1 MSRSKELIL
10 LAQRIRALSQTGL
23 VYSLS
28 EYDTERYEELSRLS
42 DEITALATGLK
53 PDDVASGYRPAQE
66 YVTPKV
72 DIRAVVFN
80 EKDEILLVREK
91 MDGCWSLPGGWSD
104 VGYSPKEVAAK
115 EVKEETGLDVL
126 PVRLLAVMDMSK
138 HPHPA
143 IPYYVYKFF
152 ILCELKGGSFTE
164 TFDILGKGFFRLEE
178 LPPLDLK
185 EDEQLIKEYC
195 YWHSPEHIW
204 PEIPEGIRA
213 GGILNMEIYR
223 LGTRLFMIVE
233 TPDDFDWDAAFARLA
248 TMDKQAEWED
258 FVAKYQKAAPGSS
271 SSEKWQLMECMFK
284 LPGASK

>member
-104 VGYSPKEVAAK
+104 VG
-115 EVKEETGLDVL
+115 
-126 PVRLLAVMDMSK
+126 
-138 HPHPA
+138 
-143 IPYYVYKFF
+143 
-152 ILCELKGGSFTE
+152 
-164 TFDILGKGFFRLEE
+164 
-178 LPPLDLK
+178 
-185 EDEQLIKEYC
+185 
-195 YWHSPEHIW
+195 
-204 PEIPEGIRA
+204 IPERGSGERGERGDGLGCASGPLA
-213 GGILNMEIYR
+213 GRDGYE
-223 LGTRLFMIVE
+223 
-233 TPDDFDWDAAFARLA
+233 
-248 TMDKQAEWED
+248 QA
-258 FVAKYQKAAPGSS
+258 S
-271 SSEKWQLMECMFK
+271 
-284 LPGASK
+284 ASRYTLLCI

>member
-143 IPYYVYKFF
+143 IPFYPLRVKGRIVYRDFRYLGERF
-152 ILCELKGGSFTE
+152 LSIGGVAPVV
-164 TFDILGKGFFRLEE
+164 LGA
-178 LPPLDLK
+178 
-185 EDEQLIKEYC
+185 C
-195 YWHSPEHIW
+195 A
-204 PEIPEGIRA
+204 A
-213 GGILNMEIYR
+213 GADPTDVCL
-223 LGTRLFMIVE
+223 L
-233 TPDDFDWDAAFARLA
+233 
-248 TMDKQAEWED
+248 
-258 FVAKYQKAAPGSS
+258 
-271 SSEKWQLMECMFK
+271 
-284 LPGASK
+284 

>member
-28 EYDTERYEELSRLS
+28 EYDTEELSRLS

-104 VGYSPKEVAAK
+104 VGDSPKEVAAK

-178 LPPLDLK
+178 LPPLSLERVLPEQIQRMYAYYK
-185 EDEQLIKEYC
+185 HPGEDVYL
-195 YWHSPEHIW
+195 
-204 PEIPEGIRA
+204 
-213 GGILNMEIYR
+213 
-223 LGTRLFMIVE
+223 
-233 TPDDFDWDAAFARLA
+233 D
-248 TMDKQAEWED
+248 
-258 FVAKYQKAAPGSS
+258 
-271 SSEKWQLMECMFK
+271 
-284 LPGASK
+284 

>member
-91 MDGCWSLPGGWSD
+91 MLVVARRMERCGVFPERGSGERGERGDGLGCASGPLAGRD
-104 VGYSPKEVAAK
+104 GYEQASASRY
-115 EVKEETGLDVL
+115 T
-126 PVRLLAVMDMSK
+126 LLC
-138 HPHPA
+138 
-143 IPYYVYKFF
+143 I
-152 ILCELKGGSFTE
+152 
-164 TFDILGKGFFRLEE
+164 
-178 LPPLDLK
+178 
-185 EDEQLIKEYC
+185 
-195 YWHSPEHIW
+195 
-204 PEIPEGIRA
+204 
-213 GGILNMEIYR
+213 
-223 LGTRLFMIVE
+223 
-233 TPDDFDWDAAFARLA
+233 
-248 TMDKQAEWED
+248 
-258 FVAKYQKAAPGSS
+258 
-271 SSEKWQLMECMFK
+271 
-284 LPGASK
+284 

>member
-1 MSRSKELIL
+1 MPRSKELIL

-104 VGYSPKEVAAK
+104 VGLPRPSISWGKASFDWRSCPRCPWSVCCRSRSNGCTPIISIRAK
-115 EVKEETGLDVL
+115 MFIWIKDTFV
-126 PVRLLAVMDMSK
+126 PSRLHFKNNVMK
-138 HPHPA
+138 R
-143 IPYYVYKFF
+143 Y
-152 ILCELKGGSFTE
+152 CQT
-164 TFDILGKGFFRLEE
+164 
-178 LPPLDLK
+178 LDLK

-213 GGILNMEIYR
+213 VGILNMEIYR

>member
-143 IPYYVYKFF
+143 IPYYVY
-152 ILCELKGGSFTE
+152 SF
-164 TFDILGKGFFRLEE
+164 L
-178 LPPLDLK
+178 
-185 EDEQLIKEYC
+185 
-195 YWHSPEHIW
+195 S
-204 PEIPEGIRA
+204 
-213 GGILNMEIYR
+213 
-223 LGTRLFMIVE
+223 
-233 TPDDFDWDAAFARLA
+233 FA
-248 TMDKQAEWED
+248 
-258 FVAKYQKAAPGSS
+258 S
-271 SSEKWQLMECMFK
+271 
-284 LPGASK
+284 